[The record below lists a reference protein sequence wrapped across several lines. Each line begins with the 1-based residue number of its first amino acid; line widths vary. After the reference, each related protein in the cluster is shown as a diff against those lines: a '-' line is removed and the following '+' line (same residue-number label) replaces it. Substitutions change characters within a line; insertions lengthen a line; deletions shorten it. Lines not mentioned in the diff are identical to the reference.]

1 MQVLDIESSYFRPYV
16 DMFEIREKFSENVL
30 ISLKL
35 EKSSEWLSIPLNTVS
50 VSVVGGSSVFLFGSF
65 LLKYLASFYVLV

>member
-16 DMFEIREKFSENVL
+16 DMFEIREEFRVIKY
-30 ISLKL
+30 
-35 EKSSEWLSIPLNTVS
+35 PLNTAS